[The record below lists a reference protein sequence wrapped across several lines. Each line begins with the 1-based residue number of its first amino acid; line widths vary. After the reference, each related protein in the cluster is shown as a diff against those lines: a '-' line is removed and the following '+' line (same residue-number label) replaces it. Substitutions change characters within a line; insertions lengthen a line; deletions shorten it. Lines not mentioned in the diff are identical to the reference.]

1 MSLWVSVVLSVRWD
15 TGLTPASWSCLSC
28 SGLVFPHS
36 PFPGWRSG
44 PTLVL
49 RPSLD
54 ESARCSLSQT
64 GIAGWGSG
72 ASTLPPPAFF
82 PSSHSIRK
90 EHVHSC
96 PRAVPCY
103 KLTPSL
109 HFPICESLAHTPS
122 RHHPHISPPGRYG
135 SHPSSSPGACYQ
147 GSGHASSGPVLVR
160 GCMWDSHHLSLSF
173 CLLPEL
179 LC

>member
-1 MSLWVSVVLSVRWD
+1 MCKLTVKNVWSNLSHLQRPLNQARDHQLIVLQLIAMAVSLWVSVILSVRWD
-15 TGLTPASWSCLSC
+15 TGCCLTLASWSCLSC
-28 SGLVFPHS
+28 SGLVFLLS

-49 RPSLD
+49 RPSLG

-96 PRAVPCY
+96 PRAVPFY
-103 KLTPSL
+103 KAHALPS
-109 HFPICESLAHTPS
+109 C
-122 RHHPHISPPGRYG
+122 PH
-135 SHPSSSPGACYQ
+135 
-147 GSGHASSGPVLVR
+147 L
-160 GCMWDSHHLSLSF
+160 
-173 CLLPEL
+173 
-179 LC
+179 